1 MRDVGVIKFYINQD
15 QLALLSTSVI
25 SCVIRDADNDQEI
38 ADAVWNV
45 SVLWGRKY
53 VFTIKFT
60 PDEDENEET
69 DEEDDDHDIRI
80 IIIFS
85 YSLMVLILRELHV
98 R

>member
-60 PDEDENEET
+60 PDEDENEEFLSNNYIPVYK
-69 DEEDDDHDIRI
+69 EGINC
-80 IIIFS
+80 S
-85 YSLMVLILRELHV
+85 VGPSPS
-98 R
+98 